1 MNNIPDN
8 YARSRSAGRQ
18 SGVGIIEVLIALVVV
33 SLGVLGMA
41 SLQLTGMK
49 HSSSGY
55 NRSMAVLFAEN
66 MASRMR
72 SNAEGV
78 KDQDYAGLSTTNL
91 SCAAAPPAPFCQA
104 TVNSDAEICTPAEMA
119 EFDFYSIACG
129 TITADGTPKD
139 GVTDLL
145 NGGSLLIQCDDATC
159 EENSGYTITINWN
172 EGRTTTKDEQV
183 DSKRVQVR
191 FNP

>member
-1 MNNIPDN
+1 MNNISDN
-8 YARSRSAGRQ
+8 YARSGNAGRQ

-72 SNAEGV
+72 SNADGV
-78 KDQDYAGLSTTNL
+78 VDTSYAGLDSSDLNC
-91 SCAAAPPAPFCQA
+91 SAQPVPFCQV
-104 TVNSDAEICTPAEMA
+104 TVNNNTAQTCNPAEMA
-119 EFDFYSIACG
+119 TFDFYSIACG

-139 GVTDLL
+139 GIADLL
-145 NGGSLLIQCDDATC
+145 NGGRLQIDCDDATC
-159 EENSGYTITINWN
+159 EENSGYTITINWS
-172 EGRTTTKDEQV
+172 EGRTTTKDEEV
-183 DSKRVQVR
+183 DTKRVQVR

>member
-1 MNNIPDN
+1 MNNNPDN
-8 YARSRSAGRQ
+8 FGYSANAASQ

-72 SNAEGV
+72 SNADGV
-78 KDQDYAGLSTTNL
+78 VDTNYAGLDSSDLNC
-91 SCAAAPPAPFCQA
+91 SAMPAPFCQA
-104 TVNSDAEICTPAEMA
+104 TVNNEAQTCNPAEMA
-119 EFDFYSIACG
+119 TFDFYSIACG
-129 TITADGTPKD
+129 TITADGAPKD
-139 GVTDLL
+139 GIADLL
-145 NGGSLLIQCDDATC
+145 NGGRLQIDCDDASC
-159 EENSGYTITINWN
+159 EANSGYTITINWN

-183 DSKRVQVR
+183 DTKRVQVR

>member
-1 MNNIPDN
+1 MNNHLYKCAGN
-8 YARSRSAGRQ
+8 SRSDRQ

-72 SNAEGV
+72 SNPAGIS
-78 KDQDYAGLSTTNL
+78 DANYAALDSATLN
-91 SCAAAPPAPFCQA
+91 CATKPAPFCQA
-104 TVNSDAEICTPAEMA
+104 TVNSAAQTCNAAEMA
-119 EFDFYSIACG
+119 TFDFYSIACG

-139 GVTDLL
+139 GIADLL
-145 NGGSLLIQCDDATC
+145 NGGRLAVECDGAPC
-159 EENSGYTITINWN
+159 VENSGYTITINWS
-172 EGRTTTKDEQV
+172 EGRTTTKDEEV
-183 DSKRVQVR
+183 DTKRVQVR

>member
-1 MNNIPDN
+1 MNTNLNNYVDN
-8 YARSRSAGRQ
+8 TSAGKQ

-72 SNAEGV
+72 SNAAGV
-78 KDQDYAGLSTTNL
+78 IDTNYAGLDSSDLNCT
-91 SCAAAPPAPFCQA
+91 AKPAPFCQA
-104 TVNSDAEICTPAEMA
+104 TVNSAAQTCTPAEMA
-119 EFDFYSIACG
+119 VFDFYSIACG

-139 GVTDLL
+139 GIADLL
-145 NGGSLLIQCDDATC
+145 NGGRLQVECDESPC
-159 EENSGYTITINWN
+159 EDNSGYKITINWT
-172 EGRTTTKDEQV
+172 EGRTTTEVEDV
-183 DSKRVQVR
+183 DTKRVQVR

>member
-8 YARSRSAGRQ
+8 FARSGSAGRQ

-72 SNAEGV
+72 AQTHKVLKIKSML
-78 KDQDYAGLSTTNL
+78 DCPLQIL
-91 SCAAAPPAPFCQA
+91 AAQLLRLRPF
-104 TVNSDAEICTPAEMA
+104 
-119 EFDFYSIACG
+119 
-129 TITADGTPKD
+129 
-139 GVTDLL
+139 
-145 NGGSLLIQCDDATC
+145 
-159 EENSGYTITINWN
+159 
-172 EGRTTTKDEQV
+172 
-183 DSKRVQVR
+183 VR
-191 FNP
+191 LQ